1 MSKAEANFGYYSKYV
16 LSYRKYWVLYK
27 RKICISIE
35 IYKSRVAERLRCQ
48 NEYSVSEN

>member
-1 MSKAEANFGYYSKYV
+1 MQKIVDIENEQQYGYACLINWRFTGPIK
-16 LSYRKYWVLYK
+16 
-27 RKICISIE
+27 SIE